1 MSGEFLL
8 VIAIGILGLV
18 VQGRLTSVFKKYS
31 QVLPHNYMTGGQIA
45 EKMLRDNGIYDVKVT
60 HVAGKLTDHYNPVTK
75 TVNLSDSVY
84 SSSSIA
90 AVAVAAHECGHAVQH
105 AESYTP
111 VKLRSALV
119 PVTNFAS
126 SAATWVILLGIVLM
140 SATDNL
146 FVFYLGIAL
155 LCVSALF
162 SIVTLPVEYNAS
174 ARALEWIERER
185 VLDESEMQGARTS
198 LKWAARTYLVASLA
212 AIATVIYY
220 LSFASRRN

>member
-1 MSGEFLL
+1 MEFVLL
-8 VIAIGILGLV
+8 IAIALLGLV
-18 VQGRLTSVFKKYS
+18 VQGKLNSVFKKYS
-31 QVLPHNYMTGGQIA
+31 QIPPHNGMTGGQIA

-60 HVAGKLTDHYNPVTK
+60 HVSGKLTDHYNPMTK

-84 SSSSIA
+84 SSSSVA

-105 AESYTP
+105 AESYAP
-111 VKLRSALV
+111 VMLRSAMV

-126 SAATWVILLGIVLM
+126 TAATWVILAGIVAM
-140 SATDNL
+140 SAWDNL
-146 FVFYLGIAL
+146 IVFYIGIGL

-174 ARALEWIERER
+174 SRAIEWIEREH
-185 VLDESEMQGARTS
+185 VMDSSELEGDKIS
-198 LKWAARTYLVASLA
+198 LKWAARTYLVAALA

-220 LSFASRRN
+220 LSIANRRD